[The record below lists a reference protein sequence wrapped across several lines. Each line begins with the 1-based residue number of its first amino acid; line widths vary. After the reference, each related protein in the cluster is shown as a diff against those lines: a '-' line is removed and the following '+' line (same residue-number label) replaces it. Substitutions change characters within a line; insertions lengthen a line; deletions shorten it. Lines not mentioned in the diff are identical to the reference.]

1 MYEYVPKLLKAFING
16 EKPDFDEQV
25 NTQELIKFAYRQK
38 LLGIF
43 AYMNKRFGLFSGEL
57 DAELQKAY
65 YSAVSE
71 NTLRIEAFKRLSA
84 VLSENGIEHMPVKGY
99 YLRELY
105 PVKELRSFADIDV
118 LIHGRD
124 REKCDRLMRS
134 SGFSVKND
142 WEPTYSYL
150 KGNEYYEFHTNLFDV
165 NLDGKANMEEY
176 FSSAWSF
183 AKKREGLCF
192 EPELDFH
199 FIYTVCHTAKHLSG
213 GGAGIRMYLDTA
225 LYIKHFDGELS
236 WDYIKSEFERLGLL
250 RFLYVILG
258 ACEEWFGVK
267 PSLSYEKPDKMTLSA
282 LLSYTLES
290 DIYGKSR
297 DKTLVKLR
305 KEDNP
310 SKLSLFFKILF
321 PPKSELIRR
330 YTFLERSPL
339 LLPLAWIVRVFK
351 NFASIPEK
359 LGSIKSLKHVSK
371 DEADAFDVFMGKIG
385 L

>member
-1 MYEYVPKLLKAFING
+1 MYDYVPKLLRAFING
-16 EKPDFDEQV
+16 EKPNLEEQV
-25 NTQELIKFAYRQK
+25 NTKELIKFAYRQK
-38 LLGIF
+38 LMGIF
-43 AYMNKRFGLFSGEL
+43 AYMNKRCGLFSGEPGL
-57 DAELQKAY
+57 ELQKAY

-71 NTLRIEAFKRLSA
+71 NTLRIEAFKRLSKE
-84 VLSENGIEHMPVKGY
+84 LSENGIEHMPVKGY

-105 PVKELRSFADIDV
+105 PVKELRSFGDIDV

-124 REKCDRLMRS
+124 REKCDRLMRDK
-134 SGFSVKND
+134 GFSAKND

-165 NLDGKANMEEY
+165 NLVGKANMEEY
-176 FSSAWSF
+176 FSGAWSF
-183 AKKREGLCF
+183 AEKREGLCF
-192 EPELDFH
+192 EPEVNFH
-199 FIYTVCHTAKHLSG
+199 FIYNICHTAKHLSG
-213 GGAGIRMYLDTA
+213 GGAGIRMYLDAA

-250 RFLYVILG
+250 KFFYTILG

-267 PSLSYEKPDKMTLSA
+267 PSLSYEKPDEKSLSE
-282 LLSYTLES
+282 LLSYTLDS

-305 KEDNP
+305 KEGNP
-310 SKLSLFFKILF
+310 SKLVLFFKILF

-351 NFASIPEK
+351 NFAFVPAK
-359 LGSIKSLKHVSK
+359 FGSVRSLKHTGR
-371 DEADAFDVFMGKIG
+371 DEAEAFDMFMKKIG